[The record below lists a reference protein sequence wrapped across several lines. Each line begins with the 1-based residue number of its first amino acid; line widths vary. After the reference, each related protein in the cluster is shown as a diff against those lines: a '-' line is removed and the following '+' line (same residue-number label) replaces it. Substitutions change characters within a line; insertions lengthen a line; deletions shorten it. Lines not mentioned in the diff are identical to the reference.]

1 MKSIKEK
8 EMLVK
13 WAKAMNEPIDPALV
27 EEVEKYQALQKSI
40 LESVKQ
46 NLVEDLAKASK
57 ELVIP
62 IPTPAA
68 PIEFPKLPSLEDL
81 HNLLEEEKN
90 ELVQPQAVQEP
101 ENTTPTPTKTIADKV
116 VEHIT
121 KEIKLE
127 EKADSYQ
134 QPDTTTPRNIN
145 DIKKKIKYLEDWIS
159 KISLAGPG
167 GGEVNLRFLD
177 DVNTKPYNLKDPI
190 LRQDAD
196 GLAVVYNAANNKF
209 ELSVVATG
217 NISGGGANVS
227 VLDEGTYLTNT
238 VTSLN
243 FTGNGVTATSTGD
256 VVTIDIPIRYATTSD
271 TAPANPQD
279 GEFWYNTTTAI
290 LFIWLVEN
298 NIGQWVDVN
307 GGANQLRTTTLVT
320 TSTYTVSTTD
330 DYIGV
335 NYNGAVTI
343 AAPSATYN
351 GRVIVIKDESGNCSS
366 NPITITGNIDNDA
379 GGAILRI
386 NNGTLQMIYRS
397 GWRVI

>member
-1 MKSIKEK
+1 
-8 EMLVK
+8 MLVK

-57 ELVIP
+57 DIVL
-62 IPTPAA
+62 PTPTPSA

-90 ELVQPQAVQEP
+90 ELVQPQTEQAP
-101 ENTTPTPTKTIADKV
+101 ENTPAPAPKTIADRV

-196 GLAVVYNAANNKF
+196 GLGVVYNAANNKF
-209 ELSVVATG
+209 ELSVVGGT
-217 NISGGGANVS
+217 GGAANVAI
-227 VLDEGTYLTNT
+227 LDEGVYLTNT
-238 VTSLN
+238 VSSIN
-243 FTGNGVTATSTGD
+243 FTGTGVTATHSGNR
-256 VVTIDIPIRYATTSD
+256 VTVDISRYYVTTD
-271 TAPANPQD
+271 DAPPANPQD
-279 GEFWYNTTTAI
+279 GELWYDTSDAI
-290 LFIWLVEN
+290 FYIWLEEN
-298 NIGQWVDVN
+298 GSGQWVDVSS
-307 GGANQLRTTTLVT
+307 GSVLTRPTTLVT
-320 TSTYTVSTTD
+320 TSTYTVTTTD
-330 DYIGV
+330 DYVGV
-335 NYNGAVTI
+335 NRAGPVNIT
-343 AAPSATYN
+343 APSTTYN
-351 GRVIVIKDESGNCSS
+351 GRVITIKDESGNCSI

-379 GGAILRI
+379 GGAVLRI
-386 NNGTLQMIYRS
+386 DNGALQLIYRN
-397 GWRVI
+397 GWRII